1 MTLYWRQ
8 GSRPS
13 PRKGNAKKAKRL
25 SEEVLQTAMKRKVK
39 SKRKMERY
47 TLLNAEFQIIARRDK
62 NQRLTGNAKGLGTQ
76 ACF

>member
-13 PRKGNAKKAKRL
+13 PRKGNAKKAKRM

-62 NQRLTGNAKGLGTQ
+62 KASLSQMQRNRGKQ
-76 ACF
+76 